1 MNINMKNKKLQI
13 FVSSTYTDLIEER
26 QAAVQAIL
34 DAGHIPAGMELFKSG
49 KSQMKTIQKWIDN
62 SDVYMLILGGRYG
75 SIEKESA
82 LSYTELEYKYALSK
96 NMPIFTIILS
106 DSFLFRK
113 AADDGKNAVFE
124 QDNIEKYN
132 EFKNIVKE
140 KIVKFVDNIDQI
152 LHTISLQID
161 EIINDEEYNLGGWIK
176 NDLDII
182 YEELYDS
189 FNMLDNRQID
199 SLYNKILLLKLIDND
214 MITSDV
220 VLTANNFIERQ
231 TKLFSDQNCTINFY
245 IKNFTRNININL
257 YDEYIEVFTSVQ
269 YIFKGNDIKEKEFTF
284 FPWLYPGIEEKTYE
298 FTDIRYNELSNQNYI
313 KKSDFK
319 SAENE
324 SYVTGGIGIK
334 IPYNKNANEHII
346 TFNSRYHTDYAKF
359 FHSYTF
365 KRYCENFILSANLI
379 DHRKEIG
386 DKYVLKW
393 EMFTPNVDYSYNSK
407 RKIYQ
412 TDTEIRFSPVEWMTP
427 GCGYIITINQ
437 IKNN

>member
-1 MNINMKNKKLQI
+1 MNIHMKNKKLQV

-124 QDNIEKYN
+124 QNNIEKYN

-152 LHTISLQID
+152 LHTISLQMD

-176 NDLDII
+176 NDLDIM

-199 SLYNKILLLKLIDND
+199 SLYNKILTIKLIDKD

-257 YDEYIEVFTSVQ
+257 YDEYIEIFTSVQ

-284 FPWLYPGIEEKTYE
+284 FPWLYPGIEEKT
-298 FTDIRYNELSNQNYI
+298 
-313 KKSDFK
+313 
-319 SAENE
+319 
-324 SYVTGGIGIK
+324 
-334 IPYNKNANEHII
+334 
-346 TFNSRYHTDYAKF
+346 
-359 FHSYTF
+359 
-365 KRYCENFILSANLI
+365 
-379 DHRKEIG
+379 
-386 DKYVLKW
+386 
-393 EMFTPNVDYSYNSK
+393 
-407 RKIYQ
+407 
-412 TDTEIRFSPVEWMTP
+412 
-427 GCGYIITINQ
+427 
-437 IKNN
+437 